1 MKFVQATLIT
11 AYLTL
16 ATAGAQAQSSATI
29 VCGGVGIDES
39 TRMLG
44 EQRNH
49 SLTWLM
55 TEKNGDYIFG
65 VQTRVLGA
73 DGVERTAN
81 QDCGPIAQVDVT
93 QPGRYRVT
101 ATYNGVTKEQ
111 TLNLAP
117 ASGQRVHMQW

>member
-11 AYLTL
+11 TCL
-16 ATAGAQAQSSATI
+16 ALAAGGAQAQSSAEI

-81 QDCGPIAQVDVT
+81 QDCGPIAHVDVT
-93 QPGRYRVT
+93 QPGRYRVV

-111 TLNLAP
+111 TVNLAP